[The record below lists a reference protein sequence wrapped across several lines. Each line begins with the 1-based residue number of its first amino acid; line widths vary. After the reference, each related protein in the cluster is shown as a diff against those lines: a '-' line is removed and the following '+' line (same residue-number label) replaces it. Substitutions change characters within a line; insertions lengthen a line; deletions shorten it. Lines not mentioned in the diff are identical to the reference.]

1 MGLERSYQAIP
12 GDSDLVQRARVEPC
26 LGEWLSLVC
35 IWFRQGSNPYAG
47 PSSPESLELRQIVQQ
62 LVAAEPELARR
73 NYDLDKRWDQIHYLL
88 SGRCRGERM
97 ETDDALFD
105 VAIEGEGK
113 IADHV
118 CGSQGVPV
126 RYTSPGKVADVAE
139 AMQRIDLEILKQ
151 HYDLA
156 MMEQKGIYKAFAG
169 RESEDDWEYLSKL
182 VRGLSAFYLDAAVH
196 GNGVLV
202 CTD

>member
-12 GDSDLVQRARVEPC
+12 ADSGLIQRARFEPKI
-26 LGEWLSLVC
+26 GELLSLVC
-35 IWFRQGSNPYAG
+35 LWFRQGLSPYSG
-47 PSSPESLELRQIVQQ
+47 PVSPESLELHQIVQR

-73 NYDLDKRWDQIHYLL
+73 NHDLDKRWDQIHYLL
-88 SGRCRGERM
+88 SARCRGQRM

-105 VAIEGEGK
+105 VAVEGEAK

-126 RYTSPGKVADVAE
+126 RYTSPGKVADVAN
-139 AMQRIDLEILKQ
+139 ALQRIDLDILKQ
-151 HYDLA
+151 HYSLA
-156 MMEQKGIYKAFAG
+156 AMEQMGIYKAFAG
-169 RESEDDWEYLSKL
+169 RESDDDWEYLSKL
-182 VRGLSAFYLDAAVH
+182 VRGLSDFYLDAATH